1 MVVATGARSEGRRF
15 MSNIAPVDQHLAAL
29 AGDDLV
35 LTAAEAAQILRRSP
49 RTLERMRQTG
59 SGPRWFRLN
68 DSPNAAA
75 VYRLGDVKSWVR
87 QRLCES

>member
-1 MVVATGARSEGRRF
+1 MTG
-15 MSNIAPVDQHLAAL
+15 IAPIDQHLAAL

-35 LTAAEAAQILRRSP
+35 LTTTEAAQILRRSP

-59 SGPRWFRLN
+59 SGPRWFRLK

-75 VYRLGDVKSWVR
+75 VYRLGDVRSWVR
-87 QRLCES
+87 QRLSEG

>member
-1 MVVATGARSEGRRF
+1 MTG
-15 MSNIAPVDQHLAAL
+15 IAPIDQHLAVV

-35 LTAAEAAQILRRSP
+35 LTAAEASQILRRSP

-59 SGPRWFRLN
+59 TGPRWFRLK

-87 QRLCES
+87 QRLCESWR